1 VAKIQSAG
9 GTTGKETI
17 YVDVDDEITSLIEK
31 VQDAKGKIVALVLP
45 KRATVLQSIV
55 NMKLL
60 KRAAET
66 AEKNLVLV
74 TTEAGLLPLAG
85 SVGLHVAS
93 TPTSKPVIP
102 PAPQG
107 PDDSPEDV
115 DEPLAVT
122 EDEPEAEFDPGAAAH
137 TAVGD
142 LAGAAATSKL
152 AAAPA
157 DEILEVGDED
167 ETPAPVTSKPKTN
180 KKLRVPNFDSFR
192 KRLLLGGFI
201 LVLLIVGWIYAFVVM
216 PRATVVIHTDTS
228 TVSTNLDLTLNTAA
242 KTLDPDSGVVP
253 AVAQNTQKSYSQQ
266 VPATGQQNN
275 GDRATGSVTLNA
287 TRCAPSIGAPDDVPS
302 GTGVSSGGLTY
313 ITQEGASFAYNGNDA
328 HGCNYYKAGPVDIVA
343 LNGGTQYNTSG
354 TATFAV
360 SGQSDV
366 TGKGSAGGGTDNIV
380 KVVAQGDIDS
390 AKSKISAESTSIVKN
405 DLEAVL
411 QGKGLLPVAATFVAG
426 DPQVTSSAQ
435 AGDPAD
441 TVTVTE
447 VITYTM
453 LGVKQSDLVT
463 LVKANVNKQI
473 DKSKQSILDDGV
485 AKASFTAQSPP
496 TPTAAPI
503 AMHAKSVA
511 GPQLNTAALQKQA
524 AGKKSGDIKSFI
536 KQTPGVTDVEV
547 HYRPFWVTATPKNA
561 DKITI
566 QIDKTGNS

>member
-1 VAKIQSAG
+1 MAKMQSVG

-45 KRATVLQSIV
+45 KRATVLQSTV

-85 SVGLHVAS
+85 SVGLHVAA

-122 EDEPEAEFDPGAAAH
+122 EDEPEAEFDPGTAAH

-228 TVSTNLDLTLNTAA
+228 TVSTNLDLTLSTAA

-275 GDRATGSVTLNA
+275 GDKATGSVQLTNC
-287 TRCAPSIGAPDDVPS
+287 TDDGSSVTIPA
-302 GTGVSSGGLTY
+302 GTGVSTGGQTY
-313 ITQEGASFAYNGNDA
+313 ITQESAFLATSTFTSGGTCKSTIASSES
-328 HGCNYYKAGPVDIVA
+328 VDIVA
-343 LNGGTQYNTSG
+343 VKGGTIYNTSNTSFEVAG
-354 TATFAV
+354 FGAVTAR
-360 SGQSDV
+360 G
-366 TGKGSAGGGTDNIV
+366 GAGGGTDNIV
-380 KVVAQGDIDS
+380 KVVSQGDIDS
-390 AKSKISAESTSIVKN
+390 AKSKISAESTSVVKN

-435 AGDPAD
+435 AGDTAD

-485 AKASFTAQSPP
+485 AKASFTALVQP
-496 TPTAAPI
+496 TPTAASVH
-503 AMHAKSVA
+503 MHAKSVA
-511 GPQLNTAALQKQA
+511 GPQLNTAALQRQA
-524 AGKKSGDIKSFI
+524 AGKKSGDIKSLI